1 MERIAVICKGSEWSL
16 LPLCQSLGRKG
27 YQIYCFYQS
36 GERYSIHSKYISG
49 KTKIPSV
56 LKISNLEQIKF
67 LCYKLSIKK
76 LICLSDEIKYL
87 ISQNRNHFSNL
98 DMALPS
104 VFNFEK
110 AFFKDQTMLVAKSC
124 GVPIPKTF
132 FVESSEN
139 LPVLDFGKDK
149 LFVVKGISGSGSERV
164 AYAKNQEQLITEYAK
179 IYDIEEKDEF
189 CKAPPFIQ
197 QYVGGPTYLSQAIVN
212 NGEVLTVIPHKKKR
226 EIPVTGGITTR
237 ASTIESQRITKYMKI
252 ILEKLNWHGEVG
264 MEWKYD
270 EHRKDYVL
278 LEINPRFEGSLDI
291 AIKSEVDLPKLLIK
305 LLEKN
310 IENKWHNH
318 KKDTHYRWIH
328 WELKHLFETKDNL
341 LDFILESFN
350 PKINSELSFDDL
362 NILPKYIRSF
372 FIEFKNQLKN

>member
-1 MERIAVICKGSEWSL
+1 
-16 LPLCQSLGRKG
+16 
-27 YQIYCFYQS
+27 
-36 GERYSIHSKYISG
+36 
-49 KTKIPSV
+49 
-56 LKISNLEQIKF
+56 
-67 LCYKLSIKK
+67 
-76 LICLSDEIKYL
+76 
-87 ISQNRNHFSNL
+87 
-98 DMALPS
+98 MALPS

-212 NGEVLTVIPHKKKR
+212 NGEVLAVIPHKKKR

-278 LEINPRFEGSLDI
+278 LEINP
-291 AIKSEVDLPKLLIK
+291 
-305 LLEKN
+305 
-310 IENKWHNH
+310 
-318 KKDTHYRWIH
+318 
-328 WELKHLFETKDNL
+328 
-341 LDFILESFN
+341 
-350 PKINSELSFDDL
+350 
-362 NILPKYIRSF
+362 
-372 FIEFKNQLKN
+372 